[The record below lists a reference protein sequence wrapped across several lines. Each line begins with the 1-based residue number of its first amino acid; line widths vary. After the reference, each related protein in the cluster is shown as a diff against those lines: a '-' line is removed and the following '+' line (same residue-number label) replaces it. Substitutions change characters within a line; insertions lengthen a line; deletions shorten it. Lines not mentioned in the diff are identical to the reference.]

1 MKIELILLG
10 KTKEDYL
17 AQGIE
22 DYYQRLRRY
31 TRVNLN
37 FIKVRKLNS
46 QSESEIKKQE
56 SRLIDAAISGDSYRV
71 ALDSSGR
78 QYRSRELADQISTLE
93 QKGVKKM
100 SCVIGGHLGLATEQL
115 EAANLILSLSKMTFT
130 HDLSRLILLEQLY
143 RAYNIKA
150 GTSYHK

>member
-31 TRVNLN
+31 TRVDLN

-46 QSESEIKKQE
+46 QSEPEIKKQE
-56 SRLIDAAISGDSYRV
+56 SRLIDANISGDSYRV

-78 QYRSRELADQISTLE
+78 QYRSRELAVLISTLE

-100 SCVIGGHLGLATEQL
+100 SCVIGGHLGLAAEQL
-115 EAANLILSLSKMTFT
+115 EAANLLLSLSKMTFT

-143 RAYNIKA
+143 RAYSIKA